1 MTHLFMLFLA
11 EDVLFCAFGRIQW
24 NGKTQRLKTLNKYSI
39 TGTHL
44 EEAFRKQASQMA
56 GDIPLE
62 RRDISLERQR
72 WEGLWQKEDGIP

>member
-24 NGKTQRLKTLNKYSI
+24 NGKTQRLKTLNNKYSI
-39 TGTHL
+39 TVTHL
-44 EEAFRKQASQMA
+44 EEAFRKQARQMA
-56 GDIPLE
+56 W
-62 RRDISLERQR
+62 DISLERQR